1 MQRPIV
7 HQETGPAASEPETE
21 RLPHPVLVIRASRD
35 YSRKA
40 LFSHLDQIAEEFP
53 ADLRQR
59 GIHRNWNA
67 YRYVLTQISGLLE
80 SLPSSPGKY
89 LDLGSGAGV
98 IPLVMAEAGLQVSV
112 MDTWKEYAEEAD
124 NLMGNFAQFAARFD
138 RHGVQWT
145 NHDIGETPLPFSP
158 DSFDLITLFDVFEHL
173 PAPRNVLEEIH
184 RLLRPGGLLLVT
196 LPNVA
201 NLRNRLRLLL
211 GRSPHA
217 DSIKTWFEPV
227 FFGHYREMTIGEMK
241 ETLSRFGF
249 SVAASKYTEAMH
261 WNTRFPDGRWG
272 KHFRLNSMH
281 QLAKLVYFGAVGA
294 IPSFRYQLFVAG
306 RKRGE

>member
-7 HQETGPAASEPETE
+7 QLESCPRVSEPEPT
-21 RLPHPVLVIRASRD
+21 RGPSPVAAIGTSHGH
-35 YSRKA
+35 SRKT
-40 LFSHLDQIAEEFP
+40 LFAHLDQIAEEFP
-53 ADLRQR
+53 AAVRQR

-67 YRYVLTQISGLLE
+67 YRYALTQLSGLME
-80 SLPSSPGKY
+80 SLASSPGKY

-98 IPLVMAEAGLQVSV
+98 IPLVMAKAGLQVSV
-112 MDTWKEYAEEAD
+112 MDTWSEYAEEAD
-124 NLMGNFAQFAARFD
+124 NLMGNFAQFAARFNK
-138 RHGVQWT
+138 HGVQWT
-145 NHDIGETPLPFSP
+145 KHDIAQTPLPFSS

-201 NLRNRLRLLL
+201 NLRNRLRLML

-227 FFGHYREMTIGEMK
+227 FFGHYREMTMHEMK

-249 SVAASKYTEAMH
+249 SVVASKYTEAMH
-261 WNTRFPDGRWG
+261 WNTRCPDGRWG
-272 KHFRLNSMH
+272 KYYRLNSMH
-281 QLAKLVYFGAVGA
+281 QMAKLLYLSAASA
-294 IPSFRYQLFVAG
+294 IPSFRFQLFVAG
-306 RKRGE
+306 RKKGE